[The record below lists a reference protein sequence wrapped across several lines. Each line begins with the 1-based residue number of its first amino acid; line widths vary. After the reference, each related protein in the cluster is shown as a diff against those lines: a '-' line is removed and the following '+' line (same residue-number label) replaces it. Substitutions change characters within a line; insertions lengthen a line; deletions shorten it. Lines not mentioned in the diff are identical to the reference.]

1 MNVCSDTQMLG
12 LRLRPQD
19 KGKAEQAGCWAASW
33 RWAEVGSEDWEDLE
47 RLGGKEKEFLTGA
60 QQGHGDKDRSDDLPR
75 LFLAPRPVQVC

>member
-1 MNVCSDTQMLG
+1 M
-12 LRLRPQD
+12 
-19 KGKAEQAGCWAASW
+19 
-33 RWAEVGSEDWEDLE
+33 GSEDWEDLE